1 MNTTTYFVGKYKVEG
16 VENYASIDDCYEFIK
31 NKKLL
36 GLDIETTRK
45 FQNRKEFKGD
55 VYRGGLDAHLTN
67 VVMLQI
73 GNLHKIYVIDVR
85 DFSKKELKPI
95 LDFLHWNKKCTFIGV
110 NLKFEGKHLR
120 HNYGIRLK
128 KVWDCMIA
136 EMCLYNGLQRG
147 FSLAGM
153 AYNYLDV
160 KKVEDINLFE
170 MEKELTLNDE
180 FVAQNDFLLTAF
192 EIANEQQLDKSTRME
207 FVTIGLKPFTAKQI
221 LYGSDDILYPILIME
236 RQLLGRKLSNGEVYL
251 PHKLF
256 RMENS
261 FTQAIADMELNGM
274 PFDEEVWLN
283 IATEQ
288 EGLYKERLEILNNY
302 VKQFYPKFVEEP
314 NLFDFEQRCKI
325 EWGSSTQTVEF
336 FRYLDICPKEFSK
349 QTKKMDF
356 TVGATALL
364 KTLSN
369 EYKTAYMEQTWIGF
383 ETDEQGNYIE
393 DNQKLIL
400 AYLLFK
406 RSEQNVST
414 FGRNWLKYVHP
425 ITKRVHTNFRQILNS
440 GRMASSAP
448 NCFTLDTELLTPNG
462 WKKYD
467 EINIGD
473 EIFSFNIEKNCIE
486 EDIVNSHFIGEG
498 DCLKA
503 VSRNYSLGTTK
514 NHRILTQK
522 ASGIFETLTQETL
535 TTSPERK
542 ILGASAFNNIKK
554 NNVNEEF
561 LILLCATQGDGY
573 IKKGN
578 HYEFAD
584 KKKKVL
590 RVVYEFT
597 KERKYIRLKETLNK
611 ISKSGI
617 IKIDD
622 KGFKT
627 KGTFS
632 IIVTFEP
639 DYFKPYLTEN
649 KTFSKSLIMLD
660 YQQREFIL
668 NEIMHWDGL
677 FTRFNSYIS
686 KEEEN
691 VDILL
696 ALCTLTNVRGYK
708 RIYKLKDNPTLYF
721 ILDLNRRI
729 QHTWTNNLKMEELG
743 VVPVWCVKTSNDTV
757 IARSYLGTP
766 TIIHQCQQIPG
777 GRHRDAFKV
786 ADENNTLIFADFSNQ
801 EVRTVAC
808 LAEEEVMLDFFING
822 HPVYGDDNHMYT
834 ANQMNRA
841 HNPNAEDFPAKGQEG
856 FTKFHGKKRGEAK
869 IISFGLLYGKEA
881 KGFAEDFGLTPD
893 EAQVFIDNY
902 FAAYPKLKESMDK
915 WVAHTM
921 KNNYIQIDQTVD
933 RRWFSEDF
941 SIMEETNEEVKQYY
955 PEAYFKRGEMTK
967 EEKADLK
974 EELNMEY
981 PQIKELWR
989 KYFGIR
995 GSLQRKSTNYRIQG
1009 TSSSETKTALILMRN
1024 ELIEKGIEDVLIIVA
1039 VHDEIGLE
1047 VLNEETVPFAKEF
1060 IERNMMD
1067 GANIFLNPPIMK
1079 ATAEVGKMWI
1089 H

>member
-1 MNTTTYFVGKYKVEG
+1 MNTETYFVSKYKVPG
-16 VENYASIDDCYEFIK
+16 VDNYATIEACYEFIQ

-45 FQNRKEFKGD
+45 FQKRVESKGD
-55 VYRGGLDAHLTN
+55 VYRGGLDPYLTN

-73 GNLHKIYVIDVR
+73 GNLHKIFVIDVR

-180 FVAQNDFLLTAF
+180 FIAQNDFLLTAF

-236 RQLLGRKLSNGEVYL
+236 RQLLGRKLPNGEVYL

-274 PFDEEVWLN
+274 PFNEDIWLD
-283 IATEQ
+283 IATQQ
-288 EGLYKERLEILNNY
+288 EALYSERLTVLNNY

-383 ETDEQGNYIE
+383 DTDEQGNYIE

-406 RSEQNVST
+406 RSEQNTTT
-414 FGRNWLKYVHP
+414 FGRKWLKYVHP

-448 NCFTLDTELLTPNG
+448 N
-462 WKKYD
+462 
-467 EINIGD
+467 
-473 EIFSFNIEKNCIE
+473 
-486 EDIVNSHFIGEG
+486 V
-498 DCLKA
+498 
-503 VSRNYSLGTTK
+503 
-514 NHRILTQK
+514 
-522 ASGIFETLTQETL
+522 
-535 TTSPERK
+535 
-542 ILGASAFNNIKK
+542 
-554 NNVNEEF
+554 
-561 LILLCATQGDGY
+561 
-573 IKKGN
+573 
-578 HYEFAD
+578 
-584 KKKKVL
+584 
-590 RVVYEFT
+590 
-597 KERKYIRLKETLNK
+597 
-611 ISKSGI
+611 
-617 IKIDD
+617 
-622 KGFKT
+622 
-627 KGTFS
+627 
-632 IIVTFEP
+632 
-639 DYFKPYLTEN
+639 
-649 KTFSKSLIMLD
+649 
-660 YQQREFIL
+660 
-668 NEIMHWDGL
+668 
-677 FTRFNSYIS
+677 
-686 KEEEN
+686 
-691 VDILL
+691 
-696 ALCTLTNVRGYK
+696 
-708 RIYKLKDNPTLYF
+708 
-721 ILDLNRRI
+721 
-729 QHTWTNNLKMEELG
+729 
-743 VVPVWCVKTSNDTV
+743 
-757 IARSYLGTP
+757 
-766 TIIHQCQQIPG
+766 QQIPG
-777 GRHRDAFKV
+777 GVYRDAFKV

-822 HPVYGDDNHMYT
+822 HAVYGDDMHMYT
-834 ANQMNRA
+834 ANEMSKA
-841 HNPNAEDFPAKGQEG
+841 HDPNAEDFPHAKDKDNC
-856 FTKFHGKKRGEAK
+856 TSFHKKKRGEAK

-881 KGFAEDFGLTPD
+881 KGFAEDFGLSPD

-902 FAAYPKLKESMDK
+902 FAAYPKLKEAMDR

-941 SIMEETNEEVKQYY
+941 AIMEETNEEVKQYY
-955 PEAYFKRGEMTK
+955 PEEYFKRGGMTK

-1047 VLNEETVPFAKEF
+1047 SFNPERVDFCKEF
-1060 IERNMMD
+1060 IERNMME
-1067 GANIFLNPPIMK
+1067 GANIFLSPPIMK
-1079 ATAEVGKMWI
+1079 ATAEIGDHWI

>member
-1 MNTTTYFVGKYKVEG
+1 MNTKTYFVSKYKVPG
-16 VENYASIDDCYEFIK
+16 VDDYATIEECYEFIK

-36 GLDIETTRK
+36 GLDIETTKK
-45 FQNRKEFKGD
+45 FQKRVEAKGD
-55 VYRGGLDAHLTN
+55 VYRGGLDPYLTN

-170 MEKELTLNDE
+170 IEKELTLNDE
-180 FVAQNDFLLTAF
+180 FIAQNDFLLTAF

-256 RMENS
+256 RMENA
-261 FTQAIADMELNGM
+261 FTQVIADMELNGM
-274 PFDEEVWLN
+274 PFNEDIWLD
-283 IATEQ
+283 IATQQ
-288 EGLYKERLEILNNY
+288 ESLYNERLIILNNY
-302 VKQFYPKFVEEP
+302 VKQLYPKFVEEP

-336 FRYLDICPKEFSK
+336 FRYLEICPKEFSK

-383 ETDEQGNYIE
+383 DTDEQGNYIE

-414 FGRNWLKYVHP
+414 FGRKWLKYVHP

-448 NCFTLDTELLTPNG
+448 N
-462 WKKYD
+462 
-467 EINIGD
+467 
-473 EIFSFNIEKNCIE
+473 
-486 EDIVNSHFIGEG
+486 V
-498 DCLKA
+498 
-503 VSRNYSLGTTK
+503 
-514 NHRILTQK
+514 
-522 ASGIFETLTQETL
+522 
-535 TTSPERK
+535 
-542 ILGASAFNNIKK
+542 
-554 NNVNEEF
+554 
-561 LILLCATQGDGY
+561 
-573 IKKGN
+573 
-578 HYEFAD
+578 
-584 KKKKVL
+584 
-590 RVVYEFT
+590 
-597 KERKYIRLKETLNK
+597 
-611 ISKSGI
+611 
-617 IKIDD
+617 
-622 KGFKT
+622 
-627 KGTFS
+627 
-632 IIVTFEP
+632 
-639 DYFKPYLTEN
+639 
-649 KTFSKSLIMLD
+649 
-660 YQQREFIL
+660 
-668 NEIMHWDGL
+668 
-677 FTRFNSYIS
+677 
-686 KEEEN
+686 
-691 VDILL
+691 
-696 ALCTLTNVRGYK
+696 
-708 RIYKLKDNPTLYF
+708 
-721 ILDLNRRI
+721 
-729 QHTWTNNLKMEELG
+729 
-743 VVPVWCVKTSNDTV
+743 
-757 IARSYLGTP
+757 
-766 TIIHQCQQIPG
+766 QQIPG
-777 GRHRDAFKV
+777 GVYRDAFKV
-786 ADENNTLIFADFSNQ
+786 ANENSTLIFADFSNQ

-841 HNPNAEDFPAKGQEG
+841 HDPNAEDFPAKGQEG

-869 IISFGLLYGKEA
+869 NISFGLLYGKEA

-955 PEAYFKRGEMTK
+955 PESYFKRGEMTK

-1047 VLNEETVPFAKEF
+1047 VLSEERVAFSKEF
-1060 IERNMMD
+1060 IERNMME
-1067 GANIFLNPPIMK
+1067 GANIFLSPPIMK
-1079 ATAEVGKMWI
+1079 ATAEVGKYWI